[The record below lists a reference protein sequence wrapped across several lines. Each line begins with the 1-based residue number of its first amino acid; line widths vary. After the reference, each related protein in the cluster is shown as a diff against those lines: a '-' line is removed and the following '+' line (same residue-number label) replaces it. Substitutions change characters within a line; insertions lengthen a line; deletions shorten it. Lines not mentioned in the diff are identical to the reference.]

1 MVWDATC
8 SDTFAPS
15 YTTNATREAGAVA
28 ALAEERKRLNTNI
41 WMPHTVSF
49 PSHAVETAG
58 AFGPQTQAFLKDLG
72 RRITRAGHRRCA
84 ITLLPHTESASGNP
98 KSFSGWYIWSV
109 SYSGMV

>member
-58 AFGPQTQAFLKDLG
+58 AFGPQTRAFLKDLG
-72 RRITRAGHRRCA
+72 RRITRATGDVRSHSYLIQRVSVA
-84 ITLLPHTESASGNP
+84 IQRAS
-98 KSFSGWYIWSV
+98 SI
-109 SYSGMV
+109 SYSVECFI